1 MLDKLTALAL
11 SFLLVMAVTD
21 AVAIEKVTIGNTK
34 TVVRTVT
41 GTLEKDKRRIELRD
55 DVYHNEVIETKNQ
68 SATEIIFLDETTLT
82 LGPNARMSLDRF
94 VYDTD
99 PKKGTF
105 VMTATRGAFRF
116 VSGKMAKKAYVIH
129 TPSATIGIRGTILS
143 IVALPLEAFGGSGA
157 FVVNITVEEGVA
169 EVTNCSG
176 ERVVL
181 DRPGMSTTITGLSG
195 GACSAPTPPGVQPAR
210 FSSQLDS
217 LGPLP

>member
-1 MLDKLTALAL
+1 MFAKLIALTLGA
-11 SFLLVMAVTD
+11 FLLVAAAD
-21 AVAIEKVTIGNTK
+21 AVAVEKVTIGNTK

-55 DVYHNEVIETKNQ
+55 DVYHNEVIETRNQ

-99 PKKGTF
+99 PKKATF

-116 VSGKMAKKAYVIH
+116 VSGKMSKKAYVIH
-129 TPSATIGIRGTILS
+129 TPSATIGIRGTILT
-143 IVALPLEAFGGSGA
+143 IVALPLEAFGRSGEFA
-157 FVVNITVEEGVA
+157 VNITIEEGAA
-169 EVTNCSG
+169 EVTNCTG

>member
-1 MLDKLTALAL
+1 MHFRLTVLVSTAI
-11 SFLLVMAVTD
+11 LLIAGAPAHAV
-21 AVAIEKVTIGNTK
+21 EKTTIGNAK
-34 TVVRTVT
+34 TIVRTVT
-41 GTLEKDKRRIELRD
+41 GSFEGDLRQLTLRD

-68 SATEIIFLDETTLT
+68 SATEIIFLDETALT

-99 PKKGTF
+99 PKKATF

-116 VSGKMAKKAYVIH
+116 VSGKMSKKAYVIH
-129 TPSATIGIRGTILS
+129 TPSATIGIRGTILT
-143 IVALPLEAFGGSGA
+143 IVALPLEALGRSGEFA
-157 FVVNITVEEGVA
+157 VNITVEEGAA

-181 DRPGMSTTITGLSG
+181 DRPGMSTTITGSPG
-195 GACSAPTPPGVQPAR
+195 GTCSAPTPPGIQPAR
-210 FSSQLDS
+210 FSSHLGS